1 MRRLDQRGWTR
12 CNVCVKNL
20 TARSVANGLQRGLR
34 REVKEGGE
42 PRSEAD
48 DGDMWVITAG
58 GQRTRSPRETE
69 GEKRIADDASVGGKP
84 RRVGRGTGV

>member
-1 MRRLDQRGWTR
+1 MRG
-12 CNVCVKNL
+12 
-20 TARSVANGLQRGLR
+20 
-34 REVKEGGE
+34 EGGRRAE
-42 PRSEAD
+42 VRSRD

-69 GEKRIADDASVGGKP
+69 GEKGIADDASVGGKP

>member
-1 MRRLDQRGWTR
+1 M
-12 CNVCVKNL
+12 
-20 TARSVANGLQRGLR
+20 
-34 REVKEGGE
+34 KEGGE

-84 RRVGRGTGV
+84 RRVGRVVLVYEVGGISARLEISVRLR

>member
-1 MRRLDQRGWTR
+1 M
-12 CNVCVKNL
+12 
-20 TARSVANGLQRGLR
+20 
-34 REVKEGGE
+34 KEGGE